1 MNNIILESAYT
12 TEVSGIKENGNTC
25 EFTATLQE
33 ADTKNRN
40 GRIYPRQVL
49 EDAINSPYI
58 KERMNSRSLFGEAGH
73 PLDTSIAR
81 QTTID
86 PRNLAY
92 LIEDI
97 HWENSLIKARCQTC
111 DTAIGRDMMGL
122 IKSNH
127 SRLSFS
133 LRAQGNVKRDQNRD
147 AVVVQS
153 PLMIVT
159 WDWVITPSHQ
169 NAVMDNFD
177 TATMEAMF
185 NTSNI
190 SNNSAMLNE
199 SLNIYENGKIF
210 QINESK
216 PQIMV
221 KDYYKSYNTS
231 KKNIDNIYKYNSD
244 DKIKSMNEFVTITEN
259 SDGSIQNKVSTIDF
273 INKSINSKLTE
284 TLNNEGIGGIAVLSG
299 PAGVPMNPP
308 YPTGTPDIPADN
320 TVISSKEVIKTI
332 SSEKDVGDTE
342 PKVEGKEIIR
352 TLTKNSDVPYGVE
365 TVEEKNISNDENKNT
380 ADTPT
385 EEDIKAVQ
393 EMLDN
398 EDFNISDIL
407 TENLDVKDFKKL
419 VKLGNKYNKSKSK
432 HLEKESKYIS
442 AIYSLCRKDSKF
454 SKIMNQL
461 SKAQDKNDKPLI
473 KSLTSDAKKRISEL
487 MKATDIKELY
497 ATFNESLVVDPDEID
512 EIFQESPETPESI
525 SAVQESIDSLK
536 GMDNLNEEKY
546 KVSGNSKVDKAI
558 TKLVKKGYSFNG
570 ILAAKR
576 GLAILLAI
584 IPSGISQLIALIYG
598 LHVHGLRKETSRKLA
613 KLCKEDPQCKTI
625 INKMLKAAEN
635 DDKSTVKDLTL
646 DLKAR
651 LKEISGTNANYYA
664 YNAGKTASSATKGY
678 KEGLKES
685 HMSEATANE
694 ETLNQNPLEKPAE
707 ELDKKGDTSSEII
720 NNRIDE
726 LEKEKE
732 KLEDVKDDLEKDK
745 NDSKEEDKKSEESSK
760 LMEEEELEPVDNDDQ
775 GFDYQNAPVNAPKT
789 EEKSEELEKED
800 DDSSD
805 KPSEEVQGD
814 IRPVITTADTCQNIE
829 KSADVTP
836 EVGDQPTLA
845 ANKTNIAVQE
855 GLMNMCNIVAANT
868 GKSELKEVLSETL
881 KINEEINVLT
891 KEEIELAKYML
902 GI

>member
-58 KERMNSRSLFGEAGH
+58 KERMSSRSLFGEAGH

-97 HWENSLIKARCQTC
+97 HWENNLIKARCQTC

-133 LRAQGNVKRDQNRD
+133 LRAQGNVKRDPNRD

-190 SNNSAMLNE
+190 SNNSAVLNE

-365 TVEEKNISNDENKNT
+365 TVEEKNISNDENKDT
-380 ADTPT
+380 VDTPT
-385 EEDIKAVQ
+385 DEDIKAVQ

-461 SKAQDKNDKPLI
+461 SRAQNKNDKAAV
-473 KSLTSDAKKRISEL
+473 KQLTSDAKKRISEL
-487 MKATDIKELY
+487 MRATSVKELY
-497 ATFNESLVVDPDEID
+497 ATFNE
-512 EIFQESPETPESI
+512 
-525 SAVQESIDSLK
+525 AVS
-536 GMDNLNEEKY
+536 
-546 KVSGNSKVDKAI
+546 
-558 TKLVKKGYSFNG
+558 
-570 ILAAKR
+570 
-576 GLAILLAI
+576 
-584 IPSGISQLIALIYG
+584 
-598 LHVHGLRKETSRKLA
+598 
-613 KLCKEDPQCKTI
+613 
-625 INKMLKAAEN
+625 
-635 DDKSTVKDLTL
+635 
-646 DLKAR
+646 
-651 LKEISGTNANYYA
+651 
-664 YNAGKTASSATKGY
+664 
-678 KEGLKES
+678 
-685 HMSEATANE
+685 NE

-707 ELDKKGDTSSEII
+707 EIDKNGDASSEIV

-726 LEKEKE
+726 LEKEKK
-732 KLEDVKDDLEKDK
+732 KLEDVKDNLEKDE

-775 GFDYQNAPVNAPKT
+775 GFDYQNAPVNTPKT
-789 EEKSEELEKED
+789 EKSEELEKEN
-800 DDSSD
+800 DDSSN